1 MPSATR
7 LELVNAYIAD
17 IQCAGTESA
26 KKERLIVLLKDLF
39 PGAEA
44 DALIRDFVAGAE
56 RGVAN
61 IERATGLGRG
71 QADTQYR
78 SIIIEFERD
87 LGRTGEHARDQ
98 LREYLSGNWNSSVRL
113 EFTLIASDCLT
124 WKVYAPDFESL
135 IELESLRAADI
146 ALEEIDAI
154 SLAPCADMQKALEQ
168 ADALY
173 FFLDRHLF
181 RQQPLPATLDAVRK
195 TFGHTSSVYRAAM
208 RILHALYRQQEHSP
222 AMQTAY
228 KEWHRFLSIAYGRF
242 AASERAFLTQS
253 YLSVLAK
260 ILAFVVIE
268 HRDFLDQTAIR
279 AILDG
284 TAFQRHNIENFTDD
298 DFFRWTAEPAHFDA
312 LKPLFYAIADEL
324 AHFDFSAVHEDI
336 LKGVYQE
343 LVDEDTRHSLG
354 EFYTPDWL
362 CAKIVGELGLTGG
375 EKILDPACGSG
386 SFLKAA
392 ANELCRLNPKITAQ
406 ELNDSLYGIDIHPLS
421 VQIAKATLLTS
432 LGNKLHAAPRR
443 LSLHI
448 YLANTLLLP
457 NEDVGMRLMGKHYKL
472 RIANKEVSLAA
483 EIFDD
488 EKEYDNLVF
497 YCDLL
502 VRSDAARHKQKQRPE
517 IESFFRLKLGKK
529 ETFLFEGAWRIYSA
543 LYAAK
548 VEDRDGIWAY
558 VLQNSLRPF
567 FLREKFDVIV
577 GNPPWLAFR
586 FIENNEYQQDVRHL
600 ADMYAL
606 KPDTANMPHLELAA
620 LFLAHACN
628 YFMKPGG
635 RLAMVMPRAFFS
647 GGQHE
652 PTRKGKTRKVTLT
665 QLWNLQD
672 VAPLFKVPTCVLFAR
687 RKTRD
692 GVPGP
697 GQLPGRV
704 LSGKLPGHNIPLSS
718 AAPRIREESGVF
730 HLSRLGD
737 MTAWTFNKYISVSS
751 DINAYK
757 DAFRPGANIY
767 PRCFYFVDVTQYYTG
782 SLQRRLL
789 LFSSSKAVLK
799 EAKAPWKLSL
809 HGTVNTRFLF
819 RTALANNILPFTLNG
834 TRLVLLPLEIKQG
847 HVTLLTP
854 EQLERKSEIET
865 AQWFQQVEKNWKE
878 YRTEKNSNTSA
889 LKYLDWTA
897 KLTSQSI
904 NSDYIVLYNKSGTNV
919 CSTVINL
926 NIFTEISFF
935 ADYTTYVFFTNNICE
950 AHYLAAY
957 LNSPQVNE
965 AIKPFQTHGQQGER
979 DICKRILDVPLP
991 LFDADNPDHR
1001 ELAELGAL
1009 ATQKSAAFVGA
1020 LKLGKDGGTLPPH
1033 QLGRLR
1039 GEIRDFLR
1047 AELEAIDKALRRIWK
1062 MA

>member
-1 MPSATR
+1 MASDTR
-7 LELVNAYIAD
+7 LQLVNTYIAD

-56 RGVAN
+56 RGVTN
-61 IERATGLGRG
+61 IERAAGPGRG
-71 QADTQYR
+71 QADTQYH
-78 SIIIEFERD
+78 SIIIEFEKD
-87 LGRTGEHARDQ
+87 LSRTGDHAEDQ

-124 WKVYAPDFESL
+124 WKVYAPDFHSL
-135 IELESLRAADI
+135 IELESLRPGDI
-146 ALEEIDAI
+146 VLEKIDGI
-154 SLAPCADMQKALEQ
+154 SLCPCPDAEKAREQ
-168 ADALY
+168 ADAFY

-195 TFGHTSSVYRAAM
+195 AFGHASSVYRAAM
-208 RILHALYRQQEHSP
+208 RILHALYRQREDSP

-260 ILAFVVIE
+260 MLAFVVIE
-268 HRDFLDQTAIR
+268 RRDFLDKAAIR

-298 DFFRWTAEPAHFDA
+298 DFFRWTAEPEHFEA
-312 LKPLFYAIADEL
+312 LSPLFYAIADEL

-362 CAKIVGELGLTGG
+362 CAKIVGELGLKAG

-392 ANELCRLNPKITAQ
+392 ANELCRINPHITAQ

-432 LGNKLHAAPRR
+432 LGHRLHAAPRR

-457 NEDVGMRLMGKHYKL
+457 NEDVGMRLLGKQYKL
-472 RIANKEVSLAA
+472 RIANQEVSLAA

-488 EKEYDNLVF
+488 EKEYDTLVF
-497 YCDLL
+497 YCDLF
-502 VRSDAARHKQKQRPE
+502 VQRDAPARQQKQRRD
-517 IESFFRLKLGKK
+517 IESFFRLKLKKK
-529 ETFLFEGAWRIYSA
+529 ESCLLEGAWRIYSA
-543 LYAAK
+543 LYAAR

-577 GNPPWLAFR
+577 GNPPWLTFADV
-586 FIENNEYQQDVRHL
+586 ENGEYQEDLRRL
-600 ADMYAL
+600 ADLYAL

-652 PTRKGKTRKVTLT
+652 PTRKGKTRKVALT

-672 VAPLFKVPTCVLFAR
+672 VSPLFKVPSCVLFAR
-687 RKTRD
+687 RKTGD
-692 GVPGP
+692 GAPAP
-697 GQLPGRV
+697 GQLPGRA
-704 LSGKLPGHNIPLSS
+704 LSGKLPGHNIPLPA
-718 AAPRIREESGVF
+718 AAPHIREEGGVF
-730 HLSRLGD
+730 HLSHLGEA
-737 MTAWTFNKYISVSS
+737 TAWTFGERIALSG
-751 DINAYK
+751 INPYK
-757 DAFRPGANIY
+757 SQFRQGATIV
-767 PRCFYFVDVTQYYTG
+767 PRVFYFVDIDQPCAG
-782 SLQRRLL
+782 SLQNRLL
-789 LFSSSKAVLK
+789 LFKSSQAALK
-799 EAKAPWKLSL
+799 EAKAPWKMTLQ
-809 HGTVNTRFLF
+809 GTASTRFLF
-819 RTALANNILPFTLNG
+819 RTALANNILPFALNG
-834 TRLVLLPLEIKQG
+834 TRLVLLPLELKKGQAA
-847 HVTLLTP
+847 LLTP
-854 EQLERKSEIET
+854 DQIERRGEAET
-865 AQWFQQVEKNWKE
+865 AQWFRQVEKNWE
-878 YRTEKNSNTSA
+878 NYRTERNASIAA
-889 LKYLDWTA
+889 LQYLNWQA
-897 KLTSQSI
+897 KLTEQNI
-904 NSDYIVLYNKSGTNV
+904 YNRFFVLYNTSGTNACAV
-919 CSTVINL
+919 VLTRQSTSELHFIADHTTY
-926 NIFTEISFF
+926 IFF
-935 ADYTTYVFFTNNICE
+935 AATRKEADYLCAF
-950 AHYLAAY
+950 
-957 LNSPQVNE
+957 LNAPHVNDL
-965 AIKPFQTHGQQGER
+965 IKPFQTQGQQGER
-979 DICKRILDVPLP
+979 HIHKRILNIPLP

-1001 ELAELGAL
+1001 DLAELGAR
-1009 ATQKSAAFVGA
+1009 AAQKAAAFVAA
-1020 LKLGKDGGTLPPH
+1020 LKLGEDGGTLPPH

-1039 GEIRDFLR
+1039 GELRDHLGT
-1047 AELEAIDKALRRIWK
+1047 ELQAIDAALRRIWK

>member
-529 ETFLFEGAWRIYSA
+529 ETFLLEGAWRIYSA

-577 GNPPWLAFR
+577 GNPPWLTFADV
-586 FIENNEYQQDVRHL
+586 ENGEYQEDLRRL
-600 ADMYAL
+600 ANLYAL

-672 VAPLFKVPTCVLFAR
+672 VGPLFKVPTCVLFAR
-687 RKTRD
+687 RKLRD
-692 GVPGP
+692 GAPGP

-730 HLSRLGD
+730 HLSRLGEA
-737 MTAWTFNKYISVSS
+737 TAWTFGERIALSGVNPYKSV
-751 DINAYK
+751 Y
-757 DAFRPGANIY
+757 RPGATIY
-767 PRCFYFVDVTQYYTG
+767 PRCFYFVDIDQPYSG
-782 SLQRRLL
+782 SLHNRLL
-789 LFSSSKAVLK
+789 LFKSSQAALK
-799 EAKAPWKLSL
+799 EAKAPWKITLQ
-809 HGTVNTRFLF
+809 GTASTRFLF
-819 RTALANNILPFTLNG
+819 RTALANNILPFALNG
-834 TRLVLLPLEIKQG
+834 TRLVLLPLELKKDQAA
-847 HVTLLTP
+847 LLTP
-854 EQLERKSEIET
+854 DQIEQRGEPET
-865 AQWFQQVEKNWKE
+865 AQWFRVAERWWEQQ
-878 YRTEKNSNTSA
+878 RTERNANTSM
-889 LKYLDWTA
+889 LDYLDWTS
-897 KLTSQSI
+897 KLSSQNI
-904 NSDYIVLYNKSGTNV
+904 NIKFLVLYCATGTNACAAV
-919 CSTVINL
+919 LTRQSRSELYFIADHKTY
-926 NIFTEISFF
+926 IFSS
-935 ADYTTYVFFTNNICE
+935 NNHSE
-950 AHYLAAY
+950 ANYLCAY
-957 LNSPQVNE
+957 LNAQAVNK
-965 AIKPFQTHGQQGER
+965 AIKPFQTQGQQGER
-979 DICKRILDVPLP
+979 DIHKRILDVPLP

>member
-78 SIIIEFERD
+78 SIIIEFEKD
-87 LGRTGEHARDQ
+87 LSRTGEHARDQ
-98 LREYLSGNWNSSVRL
+98 LREYLSGNWNSNVRF

-124 WKVYAPDFESL
+124 WKVYAPEFESL
-135 IELESLRAADI
+135 IELESLRADDI
-146 ALEEIDAI
+146 ALEETDGIC
-154 SLAPCADMQKALEQ
+154 LAPCADREKALEQ
-168 ADALY
+168 ADAFY

-195 TFGHTSSVYRAAM
+195 AFGHTSSVYRAAM
-208 RILHALYRQQEHSP
+208 RILHALYRQQEDSP

-242 AASERAFLTQS
+242 TASERAFLTQS

-260 ILAFVVIE
+260 ILAFAVIE
-268 HRDFLDQTAIR
+268 RRDFLDQAAIR

-298 DFFRWTAEPAHFDA
+298 DFFRWTAEPEHFEA

-362 CAKIVGELGLTGG
+362 CAKIVGELALTVG

-392 ANELCRLNPKITAQ
+392 ANELCRLNPEITAQ

-432 LGNKLHAAPRR
+432 LGNRLHAAPRR

-457 NEDVGMRLMGKHYKL
+457 NEDVGMRLLGKQYKL
-472 RIANKEVSLAA
+472 RIANKEVTLAA
-483 EIFDD
+483 EVFDD
-488 EKEYDNLVF
+488 EKEYDKLVF

-502 VRSDAARHKQKQRPE
+502 VQSDAPRGQQKQRRD
-517 IESFFRLKLGKK
+517 IESFFRLKLNKK
-529 ETFLFEGAWRIYSA
+529 ESYLLEGAWRIYSA

-577 GNPPWLAFR
+577 GNPPWLTFADV
-586 FIENNEYQQDVRHL
+586 ENGEYQEDLRRL
-600 ADMYAL
+600 ANLYAL

-652 PTRKGKTRKVTLT
+652 PTRKGKTRKVALT

-672 VAPLFKVPTCVLFAR
+672 VAPLFKVPSCVLFAR

-692 GVPGP
+692 GAPGP
-697 GQLPGRV
+697 GELPGRA
-704 LSGKLPGHNIPLSS
+704 LSGRLPGHNIPLP
-718 AAPRIREESGVF
+718 AATPHIREASGLF
-730 HLSRLGD
+730 HLSHLGEA
-737 MTAWTFNKYISVSS
+737 TAWTFGERIALSGVNP
-751 DINAYK
+751 YK
-757 DAFRPGANIY
+757 SQFRQGATIV
-767 PRCFYFVDVTQYYTG
+767 PRVFYFVDIDQPYAG
-782 SLQRRLL
+782 DLQHRLL
-789 LFSSSKAVLK
+789 LFKSSQAALK
-799 EAKAPWKLSL
+799 EAKAPWKMTLR
-809 HGTVNTRFLF
+809 GTANTRFLF

-834 TRLVLLPLEIKQG
+834 TRLVLLPLEIKKGQSN
-847 HVTLLTP
+847 LLTP
-854 EQLERKSEIET
+854 EQLEKSGELET
-865 AQWFQQVEKNWKE
+865 AQWFRQAEKHWEKNK
-878 YRTEKNSNTSA
+878 TERAKKMTMLNRLDFQHGILSQIIVA
-889 LKYLDWTA
+889 QYL
-897 KLTSQSI
+897 
-904 NSDYIVLYNKSGTNV
+904 VLYCATGSNACAAVLTREAANELLFV
-919 CSTVINL
+919 ADHITY
-926 NIFTEISFF
+926 TFF
-935 ADYTTYVFFTNNICE
+935 ATTRKEADYLCAF
-950 AHYLAAY
+950 
-957 LNSPQVNE
+957 LNAPHVNE
-965 AIKPFQTHGQQGER
+965 LIKPFQTQGQQGER
-979 DICKRILDVPLP
+979 HIHKRILDVPLP
-991 LFDADNPDHR
+991 LFDADNPDHLR
-1001 ELAELGAL
+1001 LAELGA
-1009 ATQKSAAFVGA
+1009 QAAAKAEVFVAGRN
-1020 LKLGKDGGTLPPH
+1020 LGEDGGTLPPN

-1039 GEIRDFLR
+1039 GEIRAHLGQ
-1047 AELEAIDKALRRIWK
+1047 ELQAIDAALRRIWK

>member
-39 PGAEA
+39 PGSAA
-44 DALIRDFVAGAE
+44 QALIRDFVAGAE

-61 IERATGLGRG
+61 IQRATGTGRG
-71 QADTQYR
+71 QADTQYH
-78 SIIIEFERD
+78 SIIIEFEKD
-87 LGRTGEHARDQ
+87 LRRTGEHAKDQ

-135 IELESLRAADI
+135 ITLESLRAQDI
-146 ALEEIDAI
+146 ALEETDGF
-154 SLAPCADMQKALEQ
+154 SLAPCADMEKAQEQ

-195 TFGHTSSVYRAAM
+195 TFGHASSVYRAAM
-208 RILHALYRQQEHSP
+208 RILHALYRQEEDSP

-228 KEWHRFLSIAYGRF
+228 KEWHRFLCIAYGRF
-242 AASERAFLTQS
+242 TASERAFLTQS

-260 ILAFVVIE
+260 MLAFVVIE
-268 HRDFLDQTAIR
+268 RKDFLDKAAIR
-279 AILDG
+279 SILDG

-312 LKPLFYAIADEL
+312 LSPLFYAIADEL

-362 CAKIVGELGLTGG
+362 CAKIVDELDLRAG

-392 ANELCRLNPKITAQ
+392 ANELCRLNPQITAQ

-432 LGNKLHAAPRR
+432 LGARLHAAPRR

-457 NEDVGMRLMGKHYKL
+457 NEDVGMRLLGKQYKL
-472 RIANKEVSLAA
+472 RIANQEVSLAA

-488 EKEYDNLVF
+488 EKQYDTLVF

-502 VRSDAARHKQKQRPE
+502 VRSDAARKKQKQRLE
-517 IESFFRLKLGKK
+517 IESFFRLKLGKR
-529 ETFLFEGAWRIYSA
+529 ETYLLEGAWRIYSA

-548 VEDRDGIWAY
+548 IEDRDGIWAY

-577 GNPPWLAFR
+577 GNPPWLTFAGV
-586 FIENNEYQQDVRHL
+586 ENGEYQEDLRRL
-600 ADMYAL
+600 ANLYAL

-647 GGQHE
+647 GSQHE
-652 PTRKGKTRKVTLT
+652 PTRKGKTKKVALT

-672 VAPLFKVPTCVLFAR
+672 VSPLFKVPCCVLFGR

-692 GVPGP
+692 GAPGP
-697 GQLPGRV
+697 KELPGRM

-718 AAPRIREESGVF
+718 AASHIRQESGVF
-730 HLSRLGD
+730 HLSRLGNA
-737 MTAWTFNKYISVSS
+737 TAWTFGQRIALSGVNPYK
-751 DINAYK
+751 NAY
-757 DAFRPGANIY
+757 RPGATIY
-767 PRCFYFVDVTQYYTG
+767 PRCFYFVDIDQPYSG
-782 SLQRRLL
+782 GLKNRLL
-789 LFSSSKAVLK
+789 MFKSSPAALK
-799 EAKAPWKLSL
+799 EAKKPWKMTLR
-809 HGTVNTRFLF
+809 GTASTRFLF
-819 RTALANNILPFTLNG
+819 RTALANNILPFALNG
-834 TRLVLLPLEIKQG
+834 TRLVLLPLQIEKGQA
-847 HVTLLTP
+847 VLLTP
-854 EQLERKSEIET
+854 DAIERRGESET
-865 AQWFQQVEKNWKE
+865 AQWFRVAERYWEQE
-878 YRTEKNSNTSA
+878 RTERNANTSMIE
-889 LKYLDWTA
+889 YLDWTS
-897 KLTSQSI
+897 KLSTQHSNI
-904 NSDYIVLYNKSGTNV
+904 KYLVLYCATGTNACAAV
-919 CSTVINL
+919 
-926 NIFTEISFF
+926 FTRQAANDLHFI
-935 ADYTTYVFFTNNICE
+935 ADHKTYILSSNNRTE
-950 AHYLAAY
+950 ANYLCAY
-957 LNSPQVNE
+957 LNAQAVNK
-965 AIKPFQTHGQQGER
+965 AIKPFQTQGQQGER
-979 DICKRILDVPLP
+979 DIHKRILDVPLP
-991 LFDADNPDHR
+991 LFDADNPDHLR
-1001 ELAELGAL
+1001 LAELGA
-1009 ATQKSAAFVGA
+1009 QAAAKAEVFVAGRE
-1020 LKLGKDGGTLPPH
+1020 LGEDGGTLPPH

-1039 GEIRDFLR
+1039 GEIRDHLGK
-1047 AELEAIDKALRRIWK
+1047 ELQAIDATLRRIWK